1 MARAWAGEGRGFG
14 ATVIGGAAGL
24 RSKASWGRKAR
35 RCKPAGG
42 RRQRGGIVVSA
53 EEPLVIAG
61 AVEDVKHLNRVGAD
75 AIDDDVAPVGS
86 PADAGAARHRGMA
99 VWRIRQLLAAIDQL
113 MDEARGPSRVVV
125 LDEIADFSQ
134 VRACCGRDEDP
145 HARLRWAGE
154 VKRSLR

>member
-24 RSKASWGRKAR
+24 RWKASE
-35 RCKPAGG
+35 
-42 RRQRGGIVVSA
+42 GGIVVSA

>member
-99 VWRIRQLLAAIDQL
+99 VWRIRQLLAAIDNSWTKLAARAGLSCWMKSPISVRSARAAAVMKTL
-113 MDEARGPSRVVV
+113 MH
-125 LDEIADFSQ
+125 
-134 VRACCGRDEDP
+134 AC
-145 HARLRWAGE
+145 A
-154 VKRSLR
+154 